1 MENEF
6 ENEGMVFE
14 SRTHWYN
21 AQKKFLKK
29 REFWRA
35 VIYALTR
42 PDEYKDGLLKKAEQE
57 KELADIVLKEI
68 SEYGKEVGWTHK
80 NKGWDDE
87 M

>member
-6 ENEGMVFE
+6 ENEGMMFE

-35 VIYALTR
+35 VIYA
-42 PDEYKDGLLKKAEQE
+42 
-57 KELADIVLKEI
+57 
-68 SEYGKEVGWTHK
+68 
-80 NKGWDDE
+80 
-87 M
+87 

>member
-42 PDEYKDGLLKKAEQE
+42 PAEYKDILLKKAEQE
-57 KELADIVLKEI
+57 KEYADIALKEI

-80 NKGWDDE
+80 NKEWNDE